1 MEYSFQLYYLCSV
14 NKRDD
19 ILSAALKLFVE
30 QGEQSTSM
38 KWIAEEAGCGIGTM
52 YNYFKSKEELINV
65 LYLEIKTKLFTY
77 ILEAHNTSSSVKQQF
92 VSAWLRYI
100 DYSILNPLET
110 RFLQVYSHSP
120 KISKE
125 ISDEVGKLINPLLEV
140 YEKGIEEGII
150 KNQNTLQLV
159 IFTNGAIT
167 SSVSYNPNITNRCKK
182 DLVLMA
188 WDAIKS

>member
-1 MEYSFQLYYLCSV
+1 MHYLCSL

-19 ILSAALKLFVE
+19 ILKAALKLFVE

-38 KWIAEEAGCGIGTM
+38 KWIAEEAECGIGTM

-65 LYLEIKTKLFTY
+65 LYLEIKTKLFNY
-77 ILEAHNTSSSVKQQF
+77 ILEAHDTSLSVKQQF
-92 VSAWLRYI
+92 VSAWLRSI
-100 DYSILNPLET
+100 DYSILNPLQT

-120 KISKE
+120 KICEKVTE
-125 ISDEVGKLINPLLEV
+125 EVGKLIYPLMEV
-140 YEKGIEEGII
+140 YEKGIREGII
-150 KNQNTLQLV
+150 KDQNTLQLV
-159 IFTNGAIT
+159 IFTNGAIS
-167 SSVSYNPNITNRCKK
+167 SSVSYNPNITNQCKK

>member
-1 MEYSFQLYYLCSV
+1 MEYSFHIYYLCSV

-19 ILSAALKLFVE
+19 ILKAALKLFVE

-38 KWIAEEAGCGIGTM
+38 KWIAEEAECGIGTM

-77 ILEAHNTSSSVKQQF
+77 ILEAHDTSSSVKQQF
-92 VSAWLRYI
+92 VSAWLRSV
-100 DYSILNPLET
+100 DYSILNPLQT

-120 KISKE
+120 KISDE
-125 ISDEVGKLINPLLEV
+125 VTEEVGKLIYPLMEI
-140 YEKGIEEGII
+140 YEKGIREGII
-150 KNQNTLQLV
+150 KDQNTLQLV
-159 IFTNGAIT
+159 IFTNGAIS
-167 SSVSYNPNITNRCKK
+167 SSVSYNPNITNQCKK

>member
-1 MEYSFQLYYLCSV
+1 M

-19 ILSAALKLFVE
+19 ILKAALKLFVE

-38 KWIAEEAGCGIGTM
+38 KWIAEEAECGIGTM

-65 LYLEIKTKLFTY
+65 LYLEIKTKLFNY

-92 VSAWLRYI
+92 VSAWLRSI
-100 DYSILNPLET
+100 DYSILNPLQT

-120 KISKE
+120 KICEKV
-125 ISDEVGKLINPLLEV
+125 IGEVGKLIYPLMEI
-140 YEKGIEEGII
+140 YEKGIREGII
-150 KNQNTLQLV
+150 KDQNTLQLV
-159 IFTNGAIT
+159 IFTNGAIS
-167 SSVSYNPNITNRCKK
+167 SSVSYNPNITNQCKK

>member
-1 MEYSFQLYYLCSV
+1 LEYSFHIYYLCSV

-19 ILSAALKLFVE
+19 ILKAALKLFVE

-38 KWIAEEAGCGIGTM
+38 KWIAEEAECGIGTM

-77 ILEAHNTSSSVKQQF
+77 ILEAHDTSSSVKQQF
-92 VSAWLRYI
+92 VSAWLRSV
-100 DYSILNPLET
+100 DYSILNPLQT

-120 KISKE
+120 KISDE
-125 ISDEVGKLINPLLEV
+125 VTEEVGKLIYPLMEI
-140 YEKGIEEGII
+140 YEKGIREGII
-150 KNQNTLQLV
+150 KDQNTLQLV
-159 IFTNGAIT
+159 IFTNGAIS
-167 SSVSYNPNITNRCKK
+167 SSVSYNPNITNQCKK

>member
-1 MEYSFQLYYLCSV
+1 MEYSFQLLYLCNL

-19 ILSAALKLFVE
+19 ILRSALKLFVE

-38 KWIAEEAGCGIGTM
+38 KWIAEEAECGIGTM

-65 LYLEIKTKLFTY
+65 LYLETKTKLFSY
-77 ILEAHNTSSSVKQQF
+77 ILAAHDANASVKQQF
-92 VSAWLRYI
+92 VSAWLRSI
-100 DYSILNPLET
+100 DYSISNPLDA
-110 RFLQVYSHSP
+110 RFLQIFSHSP
-120 KISKE
+120 KISEE
-125 ISDEVGKLINPLLEV
+125 ITEKVGKLIYPLMEI
-140 YEKGIEEGII
+140 YEKGIREGII
-150 KNQNTLQLV
+150 KNQNTLQLI

-167 SSVSYNPNITNRCKK
+167 SSVNFNPDINDQCKK

>member
-19 ILSAALKLFVE
+19 ILKAALKLFVE

-38 KWIAEEAGCGIGTM
+38 KWIAEEAECGIGTM

-77 ILEAHNTSSSVKQQF
+77 ILEAHDTSSSVKQQF
-92 VSAWLRYI
+92 VSAWLRSI
-100 DYSILNPLET
+100 DYSILNPLQT

-120 KISKE
+120 KISE
-125 ISDEVGKLINPLLEV
+125 EVTEEVGKLIYPLMEI
-140 YEKGIEEGII
+140 YEKGIKEGII
-150 KNQNTLQLV
+150 KDQNTLQLV
-159 IFTNGAIT
+159 IFTNGAI
-167 SSVSYNPNITNRCKK
+167 SSSLSYNPNITNQCKK
-182 DLVLMA
+182 NLVLMA